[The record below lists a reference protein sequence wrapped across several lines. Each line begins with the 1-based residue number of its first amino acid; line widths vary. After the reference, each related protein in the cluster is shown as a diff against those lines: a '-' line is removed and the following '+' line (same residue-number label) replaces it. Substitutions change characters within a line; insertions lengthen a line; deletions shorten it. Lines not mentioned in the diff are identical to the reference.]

1 MKNPYCIA
9 RLAMTCLL
17 VITMATAISG
27 QESNVSLSDQMDYAI
42 AHLDFTEVSS
52 GLLLDRGFKMMHVE
66 SFDGSSTS
74 DTLFQYGDWFRQ
86 YGTMITSKVTPTSAL
101 GETADWKPQ
110 TDTWLKSD
118 VVPIMTLHA
127 HYHKFLEDSVL
138 FASLITVQNFTTT

>member
-9 RLAMTCLL
+9 RLTMTCLL

-86 YGTMITSKVTPTSAL
+86 YGTMITSKVIPSSTL
-101 GETADWKPQ
+101 GQTADWKPYADSLLN
-110 TDTWLKSD
+110 TG
-118 VVPIMTLHA
+118 VVPLMILHA
-127 HYHKFLEDSVL
+127 DYHKFLEDSVL
-138 FASLITVQNFTTT
+138 LASLITYQNG

>member
-66 SFDGSSTS
+66 DFDRAITA
-74 DTLFQYGDWFRQ
+74 DTLFQYGDWFR
-86 YGTMITSKVTPTSAL
+86 YPNRL
-101 GETADWKPQ
+101 LD
-110 TDTWLKSD
+110 
-118 VVPIMTLHA
+118 
-127 HYHKFLEDSVL
+127 
-138 FASLITVQNFTTT
+138 TVQSRIKIVAFQDSLWALMV